1 VEIDGENPL
10 SRIVAGDGPMFPNIG
25 NQHGDDTTDRLYLPV
40 INRRGERKFQRESFT
55 TKGTKN
61 TKLGRFRARSA
72 PATSFVTFVS
82 SWFESFSPPP
92 TSARIVL
99 SSLIS
104 APAPTE

>member
-1 VEIDGENPL
+1 MEIDGENPL

-25 NQHGDDTTDRLYLPV
+25 NHHGGDATGRLYLPV

-92 TSARIVL
+92 TSARIV
-99 SSLIS
+99 SNSLIS